1 MSDKIQTIE
10 NLSIGFKSQNGREV
24 SILKDISTHINK
36 GETVGIV
43 GESGSG
49 KSTLA
54 LAMMGYTKQGLYTIS
69 GQCLFKSNNLLNMTD
84 RDLEKIRGKEIAMIP
99 QNAGQSLT
107 PNLKIGYQ
115 IEETL
120 KLHSTINTKDRQLKI
135 TELLHKVRLPSPNI
149 IAQRYPH
156 ELSGGQQQRVAIAMA
171 LAGSPELLL
180 LDEPTTGLD
189 VTTQAHVLE
198 LLNEIAENTDTSMV
212 YVSHDL
218 GAIAQVSDRVIV
230 MYAGEIV
237 LDGNVREVLSS
248 PLHPYAYGLLNSIPK
263 LSLPGLPEAM
273 PGTPPQLEQ
282 NIKGCSFFE
291 RCEFATDKCKNS
303 KPELFIPK
311 NKKMKVR
318 CFWHSKLS
326 EKKYKPNYNTHSAK
340 KLEMSAKVVM
350 RSTANPYR
358 LKQVKNEGAEI
369 IITDNLDELFKIA
382 KKLVDE
388 EHRTFIHPFE
398 GLSTSL
404 GTAGIGLEFIK
415 SIPTLDAVI
424 VSIGGGG
431 LISGVASA
439 IKQVNENCKIFGV
452 EPKGAATMLKS
463 FSTGKPI
470 KNVTIDSEVDS
481 LSPPMT
487 LPFSYAVC
495 KKYIDEIVT
504 VSDEEIF
511 ASMVILQ
518 EESKL
523 AVEPAAAATLSAY
536 IGPLKNKLKNKNV
549 GLLMCGA
556 NIDHKSYSD
565 LLLKGQSYIN
575 KNKSIF

>member
-1 MSDKIQTIE
+1 MIKNMENLRDEILRLNLKSIIQTKE
-10 NLSIGFKSQNGREV
+10 K
-24 SILKDISTHINK
+24 LKDHIIETPTIKFNSSFLKKINPNSEIFMKLELFQHTGTFKARGALSAASQINK
-36 GETVGIV
+36 NKRQFGITAA
-43 GESGSG
+43 S
-49 KSTLA
+49 
-54 LAMMGYTKQGLYTIS
+54 
-69 GQCLFKSNNLLNMTD
+69 
-84 RDLEKIRGKEIAMIP
+84 
-99 QNAGQSLT
+99 AG
-107 PNLKIGYQ
+107 N
-115 IEETL
+115 
-120 KLHSTINTKDRQLKI
+120 H
-135 TELLHKVRLPSPNI
+135 
-149 IAQRYPH
+149 
-156 ELSGGQQQRVAIAMA
+156 AIAA
-171 LAGSPELLL
+171 SWA
-180 LDEPTTGLD
+180 
-189 VTTQAHVLE
+189 
-198 LLNEIAENTDTSMV
+198 
-212 YVSHDL
+212 
-218 GAIAQVSDRVIV
+218 
-230 MYAGEIV
+230 
-237 LDGNVREVLSS
+237 
-248 PLHPYAYGLLNSIPK
+248 
-263 LSLPGLPEAM
+263 
-273 PGTPPQLEQ
+273 
-282 NIKGCSFFE
+282 
-291 RCEFATDKCKNS
+291 
-303 KPELFIPK
+303 
-311 NKKMKVR
+311 
-318 CFWHSKLS
+318 
-326 EKKYKPNYNTHSAK
+326 AK

-358 LKQVKNEGAEI
+358 LTQVKNEGAEI
-369 IITDNLDELFKIA
+369 IITDKLEELFKIA

-388 EHRTFIHPFE
+388 EQRTFIHPFE

-404 GTAGIGLEFIK
+404 GTAGIGLEFVK

-536 IGPLKNKLKNKNV
+536 IGPLKHKLKNKNV